1 MEDNEVVD
9 DQNSGWFQVK
19 KKHRNTSKFSLQ
31 SWVGG
36 FSEKNASNSLHAHH
50 SRTKTDDNSL
60 SQQKTHL
67 SRSGENF
74 SQNPVPGSVASV
86 VRHNTE
92 SQKSST
98 LHTMDSQ
105 GKQEEVKNL
114 HQTNKPDLA
123 QKTRWGDLEEVGLAL
138 PHENLTGVGI
148 KFGSIGDDSLLSC
161 TKNGNI
167 PDPCDS
173 YLAQEKNLTTTTY
186 DAEAASD
193 QIPSMQY
200 EGKMLGESGKDVKS
214 ISLEHLKIQEMNWE
228 GIVLEDDILYGDK
241 KHDEVNKTMNDS
253 AVNNDI
259 FSAEDSM
266 VAVNQAYASIKV
278 VSDIKISEV
287 PEQNGSLSEVF
298 TDQGTESQVPEI
310 VNDSVAS
317 AEVVRGPQDG
327 NVENV
332 VSTSHNMSSLEEG
345 DSNESKERFRQR
357 LWCFL
362 FENLN
367 RSVDELYL
375 LCELECDLEQMK
387 EAILVLEESASDFRE
402 LITRVEEFE
411 KVKKSSQIIDG
422 VPVTLKSDHRR
433 PHALSWEVRR
443 MTTSPHRAD
452 ILSSSLEAFRKIQQE
467 RASLQS
473 GTTEN
478 AMSKCLTSESIGNI
492 NKSRVNDGTND
503 AKYLVTKSRKHV
515 GSSDVKQG
523 SLNEKKHNSEGAK
536 TGDSI
541 TVQNGCNPPESI
553 LTSDVKLSKL
563 SPLENSSVSS
573 TIKGKKD
580 HLGSGSDKT
589 FYKKDKA
596 PTEVVNEKNP
606 RSTDNLRRQVPLPE
620 KDKEKRITA
629 PGKSLN
635 AWKEK
640 RNWEDIL
647 SSPFRV
653 SSRVPY
659 SPNLSRKSAERVRT
673 LHDKLMSPDKKKKTT
688 SDLKR
693 EAEEKHARAMRIR
706 SELENERVQKLQ
718 RTSQKLNRVNEW
730 HAVRHMK
737 LREGMYARH
746 QRSESRHEAF
756 LAQVAKRA
764 GDESSKVN
772 EVRFITSLNEENK
785 KLMLRQK
792 LHESELR
799 RAEKLQVL
807 KSKQKEDLA
816 REEAVLERR
825 KLIEAEKL
833 QRLAEIQ
840 RRKEEAQV
848 RREEERKASSAAR
861 EARAIEQLRRKEER
875 AKAQQEEA
883 ELLAQKLAER
893 LNESEQRRK
902 IYLEQIRERANLRDQ
917 SSPLLRRSVNKEG
930 QCRSTPT
937 NNGDDSQTNIVS
949 GIGSS
954 LGIGSIT
961 LQHSIKRRIKRIRQR
976 LMALKY
982 EFLEPPLGGESASLG
997 YRVAVG
1003 AARAKIGRW
1012 LQELQRLRQARKEGA
1027 TSIGLI
1033 ISEMIKYLEGKDPE
1047 LQASRQA
1054 GLLDFIASALPA
1066 SHTSKPE
1073 ACQVMLHLLKLLRV
1087 VLSTPANRSYFLALN
1102 LLPPII
1108 PMLSAA
1114 LENYIKIAA
1123 SLSVPGNVSLPSSKA
1138 SVENFESI
1146 SEILNN
1152 FLWTVT
1158 AIFGHISTE
1167 ERQLQMRDGLLE
1179 LLISYQVIHRL
1190 RDLFALHDRPQ
1201 MEGLAFP
1208 APILLSIQLLVV
1220 LTSRSGRLSYIDWES
1235 YPVAMEQEISSEG
1248 TKFADSAHFVANS
1261 SWGDC
1266 TPLSVINGS
1275 SVAHLPDVPED
1286 RPLDEMIKV
1295 NKNDESISIGKD
1307 CELEHDSSSVKLK
1320 NYDMEKIEDLDESK
1334 KNQNVD
1340 ITNLSVLQKDEKH
1353 TVVNV
1358 TVQKNERT
1366 SKLAQPVVFL
1376 LSAISETGLV
1386 SLPSLLTAVLLQ
1398 ANNRSSS
1405 EQASYILPSNF
1416 EEVAAGVLKVL
1427 NNVALLDL
1435 VFLQK
1440 MLARPDLKME
1450 IFHLMSF
1457 LLSHCASKWKVP
1469 NDQVGSLV
1477 LESLSLLGHF
1487 ALFHPGNQSVLRW
1500 GKSPTILHK
1509 VCDLP
1514 FVFFSDPELMP
1525 ILASTLVAACYGCE
1539 QNKFVVQQE
1548 LSVDMLLSLLRSCK
1562 NAVPA
1567 TQLNSTL
1574 DNSTADESSECNQL
1588 GTEIRKPQV
1597 DIPVKNSRSNGKG
1610 TRASL
1615 GKSGGLGNNIKNGRI
1630 RSQRDGKTTK
1640 NSEEA
1645 APKHGEPSHLMLH
1658 CRFPSSFIDKVE
1670 QFFSAEIANEA
1681 ACKVKPTLL
1690 CLSQAALD
1698 SGGCSTYKAHDQ
1710 PKVAGLYFRVSFSD
1724 PQSPKHHRSGD
1735 SRDDKAWNWL
1745 RTTSHDKD
1753 HKRDD
1758 EYITSLAATAFAIH
1772 SQEEAESRNLK
1783 KMKESPKS
1791 SRAQTMRKEGN
1802 DISKRPS
1809 YGETSMRRSFGQDP
1823 RTKETA
1829 SPVRRPRP
1837 VSPALGYQRQPLPRK
1852 NAKTTPET
1860 WEKYEKMK
1868 SKIFSWEFVK
1878 KIQAQVQRAM
1888 EMETNKYEKI
1898 ARKDKKRQGGRA
1910 ALEENRRKESE
1921 ARNKTSNVLL
1931 KCLCFNS

>member
-9 DQNSGWFQVK
+9 DRNSGWFQVK

-36 FSEKNASNSLHAHH
+36 FSGKNASNSLHTQHCI
-50 SRTKTDDNSL
+50 TKTDDSSR
-60 SQQKTHL
+60 SQQKNNP

-74 SQNPVPGSVASV
+74 SQNPASGSVSSSLAESNEKESTNCFNTGV
-86 VRHNTE
+86 VRHNAE
-92 SQKSST
+92 SQNST
-98 LHTMDSQ
+98 ALITVDSQ
-105 GKQEEVKNL
+105 GKHEEVRKL
-114 HQTNKPDLA
+114 QQTDKPDLA
-123 QKTRWGDLEEVGLAL
+123 QKIRWGDLEEGGLAQ
-138 PHENLTGVGI
+138 PHENLIGVGI

-161 TKNGNI
+161 RKNENI
-167 PDPCDS
+167 PEPCDS
-173 YLAQEKNLTTTTY
+173 YHAQEKDLMVN
-186 DAEAASD
+186 AINGGSASD
-193 QIPSMQY
+193 QIPLMRH
-200 EGKMLGESGKDVKS
+200 EDEILGENGKDVKNV
-214 ISLEHLKIQEMNWE
+214 SLEHFNNQQMVEERIGPEDENNDE
-228 GIVLEDDILYGDK
+228 G
-241 KHDEVNKTMNDS
+241 NKTTTHG
-253 AVNNDI
+253 AVNND
-259 FSAEDSM
+259 SLSTKDAAEVTSH
-266 VAVNQAYASIKV
+266 AHASSNNL
-278 VSDIKISEV
+278 VSDKKMCEV
-287 PEQNGSLSEVF
+287 PEQNGSLSEAV
-298 TDQGTESQVPEI
+298 TAHCTESQVPEI
-310 VNDSVAS
+310 VNDSVVSTEAGRVS
-317 AEVVRGPQDG
+317 LDRNG
-327 NVENV
+327 ENV
-332 VSTSHNMSSLEEG
+332 VSTSQNMGSLEEG

-411 KVKKSSQIIDG
+411 MVKKSSQIMDG
-422 VPVTLKSDHRR
+422 VPVILKSDHRR

-467 RASLQS
+467 RAILQS
-473 GTTEN
+473 GTTESS
-478 AMSKCLTSESIGNI
+478 MSLTSESIGNT
-492 NKSRVNDGTND
+492 NKSRVINGTD
-503 AKYLVTKSRKHV
+503 AVKYLVTKSRKHV
-515 GSSDVKQG
+515 GSSDDRQG
-523 SLNEKKHNSEGAK
+523 SLNEKEHIIEGGK
-536 TGDSI
+536 SCDSN
-541 TVQNGCNPPESI
+541 TMLNGCNPPENI
-553 LTSDVKLSKL
+553 LISEVKLSKL
-563 SPLENSSVSS
+563 PPLENSFASA
-573 TIKGKKD
+573 TTKGKRN
-580 HLGSGSDKT
+580 HLGSGLDKT
-589 FYKKDKA
+589 LYKKDKVL
-596 PTEVVNEKNP
+596 TEGVNEKPP
-606 RSTDNLRRQVPLPE
+606 RSTDNIRRQMSLPE
-620 KDKEKRITA
+620 KDKEKRSTA

-653 SSRVPY
+653 SSRMPY
-659 SPNLSRKSAERVRT
+659 SPSLGRKSAERVRT
-673 LHDKLMSPDKKKKTT
+673 LHDKLMSPDKRKKTT

-718 RTSQKLNRVNEW
+718 RTSQKLNRVTEW

-756 LAQVAKRA
+756 LAQVVKRA

-785 KLMLRQK
+785 KLILRQK

-816 REEAVLERR
+816 REEAVIERR

-917 SSPLLRRSVNKEG
+917 SSPLLRRSLNKEG
-930 QCRSTPT
+930 QGRSTPT
-937 NNGDDSQTNIVS
+937 NSIDDSQTNVVS
-949 GIGSS
+949 GVGSTS
-954 LGIGSIT
+954 LGIGNIT
-961 LQHSIKRRIKRIRQR
+961 LQHSMKRRIKRIRQR

-982 EFLEPPLGGESASLG
+982 DFLEPALGGESASLG

-1003 AARAKIGRW
+1003 AARAKVGRW

-1027 TSIGLI
+1027 ASIGLI

-1087 VLSTPANRSYFLALN
+1087 VLSTPANRSYFLAQN

-1123 SLSVPGNVSLPSSKA
+1123 SLGVPGNFSLPSSKA

-1158 AIFGHISTE
+1158 AIFGHISSE

-1201 MEGLAFP
+1201 TEGSAFP
-1208 APILLSIQLLVV
+1208 GPILLSIQLLVV
-1220 LTSRSGRLSYIDWES
+1220 LTYRSGRFCYIDWES
-1235 YPVAMEQEISSEG
+1235 CPLTMEQEIGSEG
-1248 TKFADSAHFVANS
+1248 TKLADSAHFVVNN
-1261 SWGDC
+1261 SWGDY
-1266 TPLSVINGS
+1266 TPLSMINGS
-1275 SVAHLPDVPED
+1275 SVVHLPDVPED

-1295 NKNDESISIGKD
+1295 NKNNESISIGKD
-1307 CELEHDSSSVKLK
+1307 SELEHDSSVKLK
-1320 NYDMEKIEDLDESK
+1320 HDDIEKIDLDESK
-1334 KNQNVD
+1334 KSQNGD
-1340 ITNLSVLQKDEKH
+1340 MTNLSIPQKDEKH
-1353 TVVNV
+1353 TVVNA
-1358 TVQKNERT
+1358 TIQKNEKVT
-1366 SKLAQPVVFL
+1366 NLGQPVVFL

-1416 EEVAAGVLKVL
+1416 EEVATGVLKVL

-1435 VFLQK
+1435 VFLQR

-1457 LLSHCASKWKVP
+1457 LLSHSAIKWKSP
-1469 NDQVGSLV
+1469 TDQVGSLV

-1487 ALFHPGNQSVLRW
+1487 ALFHPGNQAVLRW
-1500 GKSPTILHK
+1500 GQSPTILHK

-1525 ILASTLVAACYGCE
+1525 VLAGTLVAACYGCE

-1548 LSVDMLLSLLRSCK
+1548 LSVDMLLSLLRSCR
-1562 NAVPA
+1562 NAAPA
-1567 TQLNSTL
+1567 TQLNSAL
-1574 DNSTADESSECNQL
+1574 DNSTTDESSEYNQL
-1588 GTEIRKPQV
+1588 GAEIKKPHV
-1597 DIPVKNSRSNGKG
+1597 EIPVKCARSNGKA
-1610 TRASL
+1610 TRTSF
-1615 GKSGGLGNNIKNGRI
+1615 GKNGALGNNVKNGRI
-1630 RSQRDGKTTK
+1630 RSQRDAKTTK
-1640 NSEEA
+1640 HSEEL
-1645 APKHGEPSHLMLH
+1645 APKHGEPSYLMLH

-1670 QFFSAEIANEA
+1670 QFFSAEIANG
-1681 ACKVKPTLL
+1681 V
-1690 CLSQAALD
+1690 
-1698 SGGCSTYKAHDQ
+1698 
-1710 PKVAGLYFRVSFSD
+1710 
-1724 PQSPKHHRSGD
+1724 
-1735 SRDDKAWNWL
+1735 
-1745 RTTSHDKD
+1745 
-1753 HKRDD
+1753 D
-1758 EYITSLAATAFAIH
+1758 EL
-1772 SQEEAESRNLK
+1772 
-1783 KMKESPKS
+1783 
-1791 SRAQTMRKEGN
+1791 
-1802 DISKRPS
+1802 
-1809 YGETSMRRSFGQDP
+1809 
-1823 RTKETA
+1823 
-1829 SPVRRPRP
+1829 
-1837 VSPALGYQRQPLPRK
+1837 
-1852 NAKTTPET
+1852 
-1860 WEKYEKMK
+1860 
-1868 SKIFSWEFVK
+1868 
-1878 KIQAQVQRAM
+1878 
-1888 EMETNKYEKI
+1888 
-1898 ARKDKKRQGGRA
+1898 
-1910 ALEENRRKESE
+1910 
-1921 ARNKTSNVLL
+1921 
-1931 KCLCFNS
+1931 